1 MICLHK
7 TTKWKKCLPLCLSQM
22 PIKCS
27 VSFWLIGFMVLRFHK
42 FLLIGIRMLIFFL
55 LFSLNSGLPRMQVI
69 RNYKGIPQP
78 TPQDGPPLH
87 IQIGDTIELITG
99 DVHSLFW
106 QVLYCLRNDRIP
118 SVSDNRFVLRN
129 FF

>member
-1 MICLHK
+1 
-7 TTKWKKCLPLCLSQM
+7 
-22 PIKCS
+22 
-27 VSFWLIGFMVLRFHK
+27 
-42 FLLIGIRMLIFFL
+42 MLIFFL

-87 IQIGDTIELITG
+87 IQIGDTFELITG

-118 SVSDNRFVLRN
+118 LVSDNRFVLRN